1 MADYIIDVKNKKL
14 GRIASE
20 VAHVLQGKHEPF
32 YEPRF
37 SGTTRVIVK
46 NISKIT
52 VSGRKASQKVY
63 YKHAGKLG
71 HLKEKKYEDV
81 FKKDPA
87 WVLRHAVNLMLPKN
101 KLRAKRMRRL
111 IVEK

>member
-1 MADYIIDVKNKKL
+1 MTDCIIDVKNRKL
-14 GRIASE
+14 GRVASE
-20 VAHVLQGKHEPF
+20 IAHILQGKNEPS
-32 YEPRF
+32 YEPKF
-37 SGTTRVIVK
+37 SGTTRIIIK
-46 NISKIT
+46 NISKIA

-63 YKHAGKLG
+63 YKHAGRLG

-87 WVLRHAVNLMLPKN
+87 WVLRHAVSLMLPKN

-111 IVEK
+111 IIE